1 MSLLELKN
9 ISKSYISKVGNFQV
23 IDKLNL
29 SVGHNQNIF
38 LFGPSG
44 CGKST
49 LLNLISGLDNSD
61 TGEIYFN
68 GNLVKNHIELL
79 RDDIG
84 IIFQDHYLISE
95 LNIFDNIKLKSNDT
109 TKIEN
114 ILDYFE
120 MTDYKLKYPN
130 QLSNG
135 QKQRVCVARSL
146 VNSPKLLI
154 ADEPTSYLDKE
165 NAKLV
170 IDLILNSSRKFNLS
184 TIIASHDI
192 SFRPLFDKSYT
203 LEDRS
208 IKECWYHLEITL
220 IILFVSQ
227 I

>member
-9 ISKSYISKVGNFQV
+9 ISKSYISKVGSFQV

-29 SVGHNQNIF
+29 SVEHNQNIF

-61 TGEIYFN
+61 KGEIYFN
-68 GNLVKNHIELL
+68 GNLIKNHFELL
-79 RDDIG
+79 KDDIG

-95 LNIFDNIKLKSNDT
+95 LNIFDNIKLKSNDI

-120 MTDYKLKYPN
+120 MSDFKLKYPN

-146 VNSPKLLI
+146 VNNPKLLI

-203 LEDRS
+203 IDNKL
-208 IKECWYHLEITL
+208 IKEC
-220 IILFVSQ
+220 
-227 I
+227 

>member
-9 ISKSYISKVGNFQV
+9 ISKSYLSKVGNFQV
-23 IDKLNL
+23 IKKLNL
-29 SVGHNQNIF
+29 SVDYNENIF

-49 LLNLISGLDNSD
+49 LLNLISGLDSSD
-61 TGEIYFN
+61 SGEIYFD
-68 GNLVKNHIELL
+68 GKLVKNHFDLL
-79 RDDIG
+79 KDDIG

-95 LNIFDNIKLKSNDT
+95 LNIFDNIKLKSNDIR
-109 TKIEN
+109 KIEK
-114 ILDYFE
+114 ILSYFNLSQF
-120 MTDYKLKYPN
+120 KFKYPN

-165 NAKLV
+165 NANLV
-170 IDLILNSSRKFNLS
+170 IDLILNSSKKFNLS

-203 LEDRS
+203 IEDKS
-208 IKECWYHLEITL
+208 IKEC
-220 IILFVSQ
+220 
-227 I
+227 

>member
-9 ISKSYISKVGNFQV
+9 ISKSYISKVGSFQV

-29 SVGHNQNIF
+29 SVEHNQNIF

-61 TGEIYFN
+61 KGEIYFN
-68 GNLVKNHIELL
+68 GNLIKNHFELL
-79 RDDIG
+79 KDDIG

-95 LNIFDNIKLKSNDT
+95 LNIFDNIKLKSNDA

-120 MTDYKLKYPN
+120 MTDFKLKYPN

-146 VNSPKLLI
+146 VNNPKLLI

-170 IDLILNSSRKFNLS
+170 IDLILNSSKKFNLS

-203 LEDRS
+203 LDNKS
-208 IKECWYHLEITL
+208 IKEC
-220 IILFVSQ
+220 
-227 I
+227 

>member
-9 ISKSYISKVGNFQV
+9 ISKSYLSKVGNFQV
-23 IDKLNL
+23 IKKLNL
-29 SVGHNQNIF
+29 SVDHNQNIF

-49 LLNLISGLDNSD
+49 LLNLISGLDSSD
-61 TGEIYFN
+61 SGEIYFD
-68 GNLVKNHIELL
+68 GKLVKNHFDLL
-79 RDDIG
+79 KDDIG

-95 LNIFDNIKLKSNDT
+95 LNIFDNIKLKSDDT
-109 TKIEN
+109 RKVEKI
-114 ILDYFE
+114 LSYFNLSQF
-120 MTDYKLKYPN
+120 KFKYPN

-170 IDLILNSSRKFNLS
+170 IDLILNSSKKFNLS

-203 LEDRS
+203 IEDKS
-208 IKECWYHLEITL
+208 IKEC
-220 IILFVSQ
+220 
-227 I
+227 

>member
-9 ISKSYISKVGNFQV
+9 ISKSYLSKVGNFQV
-23 IDKLNL
+23 IKKLNL
-29 SVGHNQNIF
+29 SVDHNQNIF

-49 LLNLISGLDNSD
+49 LLNLISGLDSSD
-61 TGEIYFN
+61 SGEIYFD
-68 GNLVKNHIELL
+68 GKLVKNHFDLL
-79 RDDIG
+79 KDDIG

-95 LNIFDNIKLKSNDT
+95 LNIFDNIKLKSSDIR
-109 TKIEN
+109 KIEK
-114 ILDYFE
+114 ILSYFNLSQF
-120 MTDYKLKYPN
+120 KFKYPN

-165 NAKLV
+165 NANLV
-170 IDLILNSSRKFNLS
+170 IDLILNSSKKFNLS

-203 LEDRS
+203 IEDKS
-208 IKECWYHLEITL
+208 IKEC
-220 IILFVSQ
+220 
-227 I
+227 

>member
-9 ISKSYISKVGNFQV
+9 ISKSYLSKVGNFKV
-23 IDKLNL
+23 INKLNL

-61 TGEIYFN
+61 SGDIYFD
-68 GNLVKNHIELL
+68 GKLVKNHFDLL
-79 RDDIG
+79 KDDIG

-95 LNIFDNIKLKSNDT
+95 LNIFDNIKLKTNDT
-109 TKIEN
+109 RKIEKILSYLN
-114 ILDYFE
+114 IGRF
-120 MTDYKLKYPN
+120 KFKYPS

-170 IDLILNSSRKFNLS
+170 IDLILNSSKKFNLS

-203 LEDRS
+203 IEDKS
-208 IKECWYHLEITL
+208 IKEC
-220 IILFVSQ
+220 
-227 I
+227 

>member
-9 ISKSYISKVGNFQV
+9 ISKSYKSKVGNFQV
-23 IDKLNL
+23 IKKLNL
-29 SVGHNQNIF
+29 SVDHNQNIF

-49 LLNLISGLDNSD
+49 LLNLISGLDSSD
-61 TGEIYFN
+61 SGEIYFD
-68 GNLVKNHIELL
+68 GKLVKNHFDLL
-79 RDDIG
+79 KDDIG

-95 LNIFDNIKLKSNDT
+95 LNIFDNIKLKSNDIR
-109 TKIEN
+109 KIEK
-114 ILDYFE
+114 ILSYFNLSQF
-120 MTDYKLKYPN
+120 KFKYPN

-165 NAKLV
+165 NANLV
-170 IDLILNSSRKFNLS
+170 IDLILNSSKKFNLS

-203 LEDRS
+203 IEDKS
-208 IKECWYHLEITL
+208 IIEC
-220 IILFVSQ
+220 
-227 I
+227 

>member
-9 ISKSYISKVGNFQV
+9 ISKSYLSKVGNFQV
-23 IDKLNL
+23 IKKLNL
-29 SVGHNQNIF
+29 SVDHNQNIF

-49 LLNLISGLDNSD
+49 LLNLISGLDSSD
-61 TGEIYFN
+61 SGEIYFN
-68 GNLVKNHIELL
+68 GKLVKNHFDLL
-79 RDDIG
+79 KDDIG

-95 LNIFDNIKLKSNDT
+95 LNIFDNIKLKSNDIR
-109 TKIEN
+109 KIEK
-114 ILDYFE
+114 ILSYFNLSQF
-120 MTDYKLKYPN
+120 KFKYPN

-165 NAKLV
+165 NANLV
-170 IDLILNSSRKFNLS
+170 IDLILNSSKKFNLS

-203 LEDRS
+203 IEDKS
-208 IKECWYHLEITL
+208 IKEC
-220 IILFVSQ
+220 
-227 I
+227 

>member
-23 IDKLNL
+23 IKKLNL
-29 SVGHNQNIF
+29 SVDHNQNIF

-49 LLNLISGLDNSD
+49 LLNLISGLDNLDSGD
-61 TGEIYFN
+61 IYFD
-68 GNLVKNHIELL
+68 GKLVKNHFDLL
-79 RDDIG
+79 KDDIG

-95 LNIFDNIKLKSNDT
+95 LNIFDNIKLKSNDIR
-109 TKIEN
+109 KIEK
-114 ILDYFE
+114 ILSYFNLSQF
-120 MTDYKLKYPN
+120 KFKYPN

-165 NAKLV
+165 NANLV
-170 IDLILNSSRKFNLS
+170 IDLILNSSKKFNLS

-203 LEDRS
+203 IEDKS
-208 IKECWYHLEITL
+208 IKEC
-220 IILFVSQ
+220 
-227 I
+227 

>member
-1 MSLLELKN
+1 MNLLDLKN
-9 ISKSYISKVGNFQV
+9 ISKSYHSKVGNFQV
-23 IDKLNL
+23 INKLNL
-29 SVGHNQNIF
+29 SVDHNQNIF

-49 LLNLISGLDNSD
+49 LLNLISGLDSSD
-61 TGEIYFN
+61 SGEIYFD
-68 GNLVKNHIELL
+68 GKLVKNHFDLL
-79 RDDIG
+79 KDDIG

-95 LNIFDNIKLKSNDT
+95 LNIFDNIKLKSNDIR
-109 TKIEN
+109 KIEK
-114 ILDYFE
+114 ILSYFNLSQF
-120 MTDYKLKYPN
+120 KFKYPN

-165 NAKLV
+165 NANLV
-170 IDLILNSSRKFNLS
+170 IDLILNSSKKFNLS

-203 LEDRS
+203 IEDKS
-208 IKECWYHLEITL
+208 IKEC
-220 IILFVSQ
+220 
-227 I
+227 

>member
-9 ISKSYISKVGNFQV
+9 ISKSYISKVGSFQV
-23 IDKLNL
+23 INKLNL
-29 SVGHNQNIF
+29 SIEHNQNIF

-68 GNLVKNHIELL
+68 GNLVKNHFELL
-79 RDDIG
+79 KDDIG

-120 MTDYKLKYPN
+120 MTDFKLKYPN

-146 VNSPKLLI
+146 VNNPKLLI

-203 LEDRS
+203 LDNKS
-208 IKECWYHLEITL
+208 IKEC
-220 IILFVSQ
+220 
-227 I
+227 

>member
-9 ISKSYISKVGNFQV
+9 ISKSYISKVGSFQV

-29 SVGHNQNIF
+29 SVEHNQNIF

-61 TGEIYFN
+61 KGEIYFN
-68 GNLVKNHIELL
+68 GNLVRNHFELL

-95 LNIFDNIKLKSNDT
+95 LNIFDNIKLKSNDA

-120 MTDYKLKYPN
+120 MTDFKLKYPN

-146 VNSPKLLI
+146 VNNPKLLI

-203 LEDRS
+203 LDNKS
-208 IKECWYHLEITL
+208 IKEC
-220 IILFVSQ
+220 
-227 I
+227 

>member
-9 ISKSYISKVGNFQV
+9 ISKSYLSKVGNFQV
-23 IDKLNL
+23 IKKLNL
-29 SVGHNQNIF
+29 SVDHNQNIF

-49 LLNLISGLDNSD
+49 LLNLISGLDSSD
-61 TGEIYFN
+61 SGEIYFD
-68 GNLVKNHIELL
+68 GKLVKNHFELL
-79 RDDIG
+79 KDDIG

-109 TKIEN
+109 RKIQKM
-114 ILDYFE
+114 LSYFNLCQF
-120 MTDYKLKYPN
+120 KFKYPN

-165 NAKLV
+165 NANLV
-170 IDLILNSSRKFNLS
+170 IDLILNSSKKFNLS

-203 LEDRS
+203 IEDKS
-208 IKECWYHLEITL
+208 IKEC
-220 IILFVSQ
+220 
-227 I
+227 

>member
-9 ISKSYISKVGNFQV
+9 ISKSYISKVGSFQV
-23 IDKLNL
+23 IDNLNL
-29 SVGHNQNIF
+29 SIEHNQNIF

-49 LLNLISGLDNSD
+49 LLNLITGLDNSD
-61 TGEIYFN
+61 KGEIYFN
-68 GNLVKNHIELL
+68 GNLIKNHFELL
-79 RDDIG
+79 KDDIG

-95 LNIFDNIKLKSNDT
+95 LNIFDNIKLKSNDA

-120 MTDYKLKYPN
+120 MTDFKLKYPN

-146 VNSPKLLI
+146 VNNPKLLI

-192 SFRPLFDKSYT
+192 SFRPLFDKFYT
-203 LEDRS
+203 IDNKS
-208 IKECWYHLEITL
+208 IKEC
-220 IILFVSQ
+220 
-227 I
+227 

>member
-9 ISKSYISKVGNFQV
+9 ISKSYLSKVGNFQV
-23 IDKLNL
+23 IKKLNL
-29 SVGHNQNIF
+29 SVDHNQNIF

-49 LLNLISGLDNSD
+49 LLNLISGLDSSD
-61 TGEIYFN
+61 SGEIYFD
-68 GNLVKNHIELL
+68 GKLVKNHFDLL
-79 RDDIG
+79 KDDIG

-95 LNIFDNIKLKSNDT
+95 LNIFDNIKLKSNDIR
-109 TKIEN
+109 KIEK
-114 ILDYFE
+114 ILSYFNLSQF
-120 MTDYKLKYPN
+120 KFKYPN

-165 NAKLV
+165 NANLV
-170 IDLILNSSRKFNLS
+170 IDLILNSSKKFNLS

-192 SFRPLFDKSYT
+192 SFRSLFDKSYT
-203 LEDRS
+203 IEDKS
-208 IKECWYHLEITL
+208 IKEC
-220 IILFVSQ
+220 
-227 I
+227 

>member
-9 ISKSYISKVGNFQV
+9 ISKSYISKVGSFQV

-29 SVGHNQNIF
+29 SVEHNQNIF

-49 LLNLISGLDNSD
+49 LLNLISGLDNLD

-68 GNLVKNHIELL
+68 GNLVKNHFELL
-79 RDDIG
+79 KDDIG

-120 MTDYKLKYPN
+120 MTDFKLKYPN

-146 VNSPKLLI
+146 VNNPKLLI

-192 SFRPLFDKSYT
+192 SFQPLFDKSYT
-203 LEDRS
+203 LDNKS
-208 IKECWYHLEITL
+208 IKEC
-220 IILFVSQ
+220 
-227 I
+227 

>member
-9 ISKSYISKVGNFQV
+9 ISKSYISKVGSFLV

-29 SVGHNQNIF
+29 SVEHNQNIF

-49 LLNLISGLDNSD
+49 LLNLITGLDNSD
-61 TGEIYFN
+61 KGEIYFN
-68 GNLVKNHIELL
+68 GNLIKNHFELL
-79 RDDIG
+79 KDDIG

-95 LNIFDNIKLKSNDT
+95 LNIFDNIKLKSNDA

-120 MTDYKLKYPN
+120 MTDFKLKYPN

-146 VNSPKLLI
+146 VNNPKLLI

-170 IDLILNSSRKFNLS
+170 IDLILNSSKKFNLS

-192 SFRPLFDKSYT
+192 SFRPLFDKFYT
-203 LEDRS
+203 IDNKS
-208 IKECWYHLEITL
+208 IKEC
-220 IILFVSQ
+220 
-227 I
+227 

>member
-9 ISKSYISKVGNFQV
+9 ISKSYISRVGSYQV

-29 SVGHNQNIF
+29 TVEHNQNIF

-68 GNLVKNHIELL
+68 GNLVKNHFELL
-79 RDDIG
+79 KDDIG

-120 MTDYKLKYPN
+120 MTDLKLKYPN

-146 VNSPKLLI
+146 VNNPKLLI

-170 IDLILNSSRKFNLS
+170 IDLILNSSKKFNLS

-203 LEDRS
+203 IDNKS
-208 IKECWYHLEITL
+208 IKEC
-220 IILFVSQ
+220 
-227 I
+227 